1 MCKFKYIKMKF
12 LAKFILFISIISC
25 QQNISYE
32 NRINDDVNYLSND
45 KLEGRKTGS
54 KGEQIAA
61 DYIADRFKNLKIK
74 AKGTNTYFQDFN
86 FNKPSS
92 PHDQASF
99 DETENDTMISS
110 KNVIGYIDNNVEHT
124 VVIGAHY
131 DHLGYGGEGS
141 LHVGSEI
148 HNGADDNASGT
159 ALMLDLASQLKFN
172 NRNNN
177 YLFIAFSGEEMGLLG
192 SNYFVKNPTID
203 LSSIN
208 YMINLDMV
216 GRLKEDKSL
225 AIYGV
230 GTSPI
235 FKQTINSNNES
246 FNLIENESGVGPS
259 DHTSFYINDI
269 PVLHFFTGQH
279 SDYHKPSDDADKVNF
294 DGVKEISDY
303 IFLIISDLNDD
314 KKLVFRKTKNETEEV
329 PSFKVSLGVMPDYM
343 FNKGG
348 MRIDAVTQDRP
359 AYKAGLIKG
368 DIVIKLGEYD
378 VEDMMGY
385 MKALSKFKSGDSTSV
400 IVKRD
405 KDTIQKKVAF

>member
-1 MCKFKYIKMKF
+1 MCKFNYINMKF
-12 LAKFILFISIISC
+12 LAKFILFITIISC
-25 QQNISYE
+25 DNNISYV
-32 NRINDDVNYLSND
+32 NRIYDDINYLADN

-54 KGEQIAA
+54 KGEEIAA
-61 DYIADRFKNLKIK
+61 DYIANRFKTLKIK
-74 AKGTNTYFQDFN
+74 AKGTNTYFQDFS
-86 FNKPSS
+86 FNKPSN
-92 PHDQASF
+92 PHGQVLF
-99 DETENDTMISS
+99 DETDNDTMMSS
-110 KNVIGYIDNNVEHT
+110 KNVIGYIDNNAEQT

-141 LHVGSEI
+141 LYVGSEI

-159 ALMLDLASQLKFN
+159 ALMLDLANQLKFS

-177 YLFIAFSGEEMGLLG
+177 YLLIAFSGEEMGLLG

-225 AIYGV
+225 AVYGV
-230 GTSPI
+230 GTSTI

-246 FNLIENESGVGPS
+246 FNIIENESGVGPS

-279 SDYHKPSDDADKVNF
+279 SDYHKPSDDAEKINF

-303 IFLIISDLNDD
+303 IFSIISDLNDD
-314 KKLVFRKTKNETEEV
+314 KKLIFRKTKNETEEV
-329 PSFKVSLGVMPDYM
+329 PRFKVSLGVMPDYM

-368 DIVIKLGEYD
+368 DIVIKLGEYNI
-378 VEDMMGY
+378 EDMMGY
-385 MKALSKFKSGDSTSV
+385 MKALSKFKSGDSSSV

-405 KDTIQKKVAF
+405 QDTIQKKVVF

>member
-1 MCKFKYIKMKF
+1 MKF

-25 QQNISYE
+25 SNIISYE
-32 NRINDDVNYLSND
+32 NRIFDDINYLADN
-45 KLEGRKTGS
+45 KLEGRQTGS

-61 DYIADRFKNLKIK
+61 DYIADRFKVLKID
-74 AKGTNTYFQDFN
+74 AKGTDSYFQDFS
-86 FNKPSS
+86 FNKSS
-92 PHDQASF
+92 NPHEQVTFEDTDS
-99 DETENDTMISS
+99 ENQIFS
-110 KNVIGYIDNNVEHT
+110 KNVIGFIDNGAKNT

-131 DHLGYGGEGS
+131 DHLGYGGQGS
-141 LHVGSEI
+141 LYVGKEI

-159 ALMLDLASQLKFN
+159 ALMLDLANQLKFDN
-172 NRNNN
+172 FNNN
-177 YLFIAFSGEEMGLLG
+177 YLFIGFSGEEMGLLG

-235 FKQTINSNNES
+235 FKQTINSNNDS
-246 FNLIENESGVGPS
+246 FNIIENESGVGPS

-279 SDYHKPSDDADKVNF
+279 ADYHKPSDDPDKINYQ
-294 DGVKEISDY
+294 GVKEISDY
-303 IFLIISDLNDD
+303 IFSLISDLNDNGRIA
-314 KKLVFRKTKNETEEV
+314 FRKTKNESEEV
-329 PSFKVSLGVMPDYM
+329 PRFKVSLGVMPDYM

-348 MRIDAVTQDRP
+348 MRIDAVTENRP
-359 AYKAGLIKG
+359 GYKAGLIKG
-368 DIVIKLGEYD
+368 DVVIKLGEDD
-378 VEDMMGY
+378 VEDMMSY
-385 MKALSKFKSGDSTSV
+385 MKALSKFESGDTTFV
-400 IVKRD
+400 VVKREQ
-405 KDTIQKKVAF
+405 DTIKKEVTF

>member
-1 MCKFKYIKMKF
+1 MKF
-12 LAKFILFISIISC
+12 LAKFILFITIISC
-25 QQNISYE
+25 DNNISYV
-32 NRINDDVNYLSND
+32 NRIYDDVNYLADN

-61 DYIADRFKNLKIK
+61 DYIANRFKSLKIK
-74 AKGTNTYFQDFN
+74 AKGTNAYFQAFSFN
-86 FNKPSS
+86 NPSN
-92 PHDQASF
+92 PHGQVLFDQI
-99 DETENDTMISS
+99 ENDTMMSS

-124 VVIGAHY
+124 IVIGAHY

-159 ALMLDLASQLKFN
+159 ALMLDLANQLKFN
-172 NRNNN
+172 NSNNN

-235 FKQTINSNNES
+235 FKQTINSNNKS

-303 IFLIISDLNDD
+303 IFSIISDLNDD

-368 DIVIKLGEYD
+368 DIVIKLGEYN

-400 IVKRD
+400 VVKRD
-405 KDTIQKKVAF
+405 QDTIQKKVTF

>member
-25 QQNISYE
+25 QENITYE

-45 KLEGRKTGS
+45 NLEGRKTGS

-61 DYIADRFKNLKIK
+61 DYIADRFKSLKIK

-86 FNKPSS
+86 FNKPAS

-99 DETENDTMISS
+99 DEIEDDTMISS
-110 KNVIGYIDNNVEHT
+110 KNVIGHIDNNAEHT
-124 VVIGAHY
+124 IVIGAHY

-192 SNYFVKNPTID
+192 SNYFVKNPTIN
-203 LSSIN
+203 LSSVN

-225 AIYGV
+225 AVYGV

-294 DGVKEISDY
+294 EGIKEISDY
-303 IFLIISDLNDD
+303 IYLIISDLNDNG
-314 KKLVFRKTKNETEEV
+314 KLSFKKTKNETEEV

-368 DIVIKLGEYD
+368 DIVIKMGEHN

-385 MKALSKFKSGDSTSV
+385 MKALSKFKPGDSTAV
-400 IVKRD
+400 VVKRD
-405 KDTIQKKVAF
+405 KDTIQRKVTF